1 MCTRWREAS
10 YQNTR
15 APCPAGAW
23 VTAPS
28 RRPVPARAQ
37 GPDPG
42 EDAAPAKGAG
52 AKAGLARAP
61 SRKGKGEK
69 KTRVVH
75 MNDGQAT
82 GDFVG
87 NGIRTAKYNVLTFA
101 PIFLWEMFSRA
112 AYFYFLIQARALPRA
127 GGALLRAGG
136 ALLRTVGARGVC
148 PAAHGGRRVACG
160 LPASRGA

>member
-1 MCTRWREAS
+1 V
-10 YQNTR
+10 
-15 APCPAGAW
+15 PAGAL
-23 VTAPS
+23 
-28 RRPVPARAQ
+28 

-42 EDAAPAKGAG
+42 VDAAPAKGAG

-127 GGALLRAGG
+127 GGVVTAAPYPNRTPLIPFLREKREI
-136 ALLRTVGARGVC
+136 LTRGVRLL
-148 PAAHGGRRVACG
+148 PHPGAA
-160 LPASRGA
+160 

>member
-1 MCTRWREAS
+1 M
-10 YQNTR
+10 
-15 APCPAGAW
+15 
-23 VTAPS
+23 
-28 RRPVPARAQ
+28 PARAQ

-42 EDAAPAKGAG
+42 EDAAPAKGGG

>member
-1 MCTRWREAS
+1 M
-10 YQNTR
+10 
-15 APCPAGAW
+15 
-23 VTAPS
+23 
-28 RRPVPARAQ
+28 PARAQ

-42 EDAAPAKGAG
+42 EDAAPAKGGG

-127 GGALLRAGG
+127 GGVVTAAPYPNRAPLIPFLREKREI
-136 ALLRTVGARGVC
+136 LTRGVRLL
-148 PAAHGGRRVACG
+148 PHPGAA
-160 LPASRGA
+160 